1 MNILNNLKKG
11 EVIEWASST
20 NTLLNEE
27 VFEIIAKDHKDYKE
41 TLKKYYGRLQS
52 YEEQTEKNNFL
63 LFIRKR

>member
-11 EVIEWASST
+11 EVIEWAFST

-27 VFEIIAKDHKDYKE
+27 VFEIITKDHKDYKE